1 MVVCKCSFHTGKRYS
16 VKHNL
21 REYDREKWNKD
32 AHISEDR
39 KFQNDVLVNRDLRQ
53 VFDEKF
59 GDALTEMNEKNVG
72 KHSDRLIGFKDKTD
86 YENCPDEQK
95 RERAVAAYFKEQ
107 KKAVQECIVQL
118 GDHATYEKIV
128 AEIGRGKAD
137 AMYSEYL
144 DKAFEHFKEQN
155 PSLEVFCAVK
165 HMDEV
170 RDGTPHLHI
179 DFIPVAQSDRGMT
192 CKVSMDGALKQLGFK
207 REKEQKYAETPYKQW
222 LKDRR
227 KGFEDFAQTYCNNN
241 DYNEHNRL
249 GIVIA
254 PSEKSQSRH
263 EQPQVWRE
271 RQERV
276 KATQSRIDLFH
287 GKEKKMQLEAAAFIL
302 SNSQAV
308 AEGVTAD
315 AEQAKKQADAA
326 KHAAEQ
332 LAINAIAEAE
342 KAREEQG
349 KAREEQKKAKE
360 SREIAEKA
368 RISAE
373 NELKQV
379 KQTVRDTV
387 NQTLAHSE
395 RLQRLKQ
402 ETDER
407 RQRQIQLGVRE
418 DASSNRT
425 PESRERKEEQQ
436 FTVKHNYPKR

>member
-72 KHSDRLIGFKDKTD
+72 KHSDRLIGFKDKSD
-86 YENCPDEQK
+86 YEKCPDEQK

-170 RDGTPHLHI
+170 KDGTPHLHI

-287 GKEKKMQLEAAAFIL
+287 GKEKKMQLEAAEFIL
-302 SNSQAV
+302 SNSQAI
-308 AEGVTAD
+308 AEGIEATAANKVKE
-315 AEQAKKQADAA
+315 AENEWTAANKVKNVCFQAKDEYERQT
-326 KHAAEQ
+326 ER
-332 LAINAIAEAE
+332 
-342 KAREEQG
+342 ARE
-349 KAREEQKKAKE
+349 REKQ
-360 SREIAEKA
+360 AEKA

-425 PESRERKEEQQ
+425 PESMEIKQDQSLRTNRQQ
-436 FTVKHNYPKR
+436 GVKR